1 MNKFKKGDMVYI
13 KPMTAAEKDAYEPG
27 WHPRM
32 NKYEGKTLE
41 VEGYIGRYRY
51 RLKDEECWTW
61 SESNLE
67 LVNVYEAF

>member
-41 VEGYIGRYRY
+41 VE
-51 RLKDEECWTW
+51 D
-61 SESNLE
+61 
-67 LVNVYEAF
+67 